1 MGRRFLAGIAVVL
14 LFGFIAMVAAVH
26 LQARQ
31 EARQD
36 DSEGAVGSA
45 PRGPAKV
52 MTVKVEPRQP
62 KTVKVEVPVDRATHG
77 DTPAFRGEGWFQQ
90 NCSVC
95 HVGLWEKQGQG
106 KPPALSLT
114 GVLKGASAAR
124 EAAVRA
130 QIQKGSQNMPGFQ
143 NTFTSTQFE
152 ELITYLKTL

>member
-1 MGRRFLAGIAVVL
+1 MRRRFLAGIVVIL
-14 LFGFIAMVAAVH
+14 ATGFIAVAAVH

-31 EARQD
+31 EDR
-36 DSEGAVGSA
+36 EGAVGRA
-45 PRGPAKV
+45 PRGPAKA

-62 KTVKVEVPVDRATHG
+62 KTVKVEVPVDRAVHG

-106 KPPALSLT
+106 RPTAPTLA
-114 GVLKGASAAR
+114 GVLKGASPDR
-124 EAAVRA
+124 EATVRT

-143 NTFTSTQFE
+143 NTFTSAQFE

>member
-1 MGRRFLAGIAVVL
+1 MTRRFLAGIAVVL
-14 LFGFIAMVAAVH
+14 ATGFIAIAAAVH

-31 EARQD
+31 EDR
-36 DSEGAVGSA
+36 EGAVGSA
-45 PRGPAKV
+45 PRGPATV

-62 KTVKVEVPVDRATHG
+62 KTVKVEVPVDRAVHG

-106 KPPALSLT
+106 KPTAPNLA
-114 GVLKGASAAR
+114 GVLKGASADR
-124 EAAVRA
+124 EAAVRT
-130 QIQKGSQNMPGFQ
+130 QIQKGSPNMPGFQ
-143 NTFTSTQFE
+143 NTFTSAQFE

>member
-1 MGRRFLAGIAVVL
+1 MKGRFLGGIAVVL
-14 LFGFIAMVAAVH
+14 LFGFITMVAAVH

-31 EARQD
+31 EDR
-36 DSEGAVGSA
+36 EGAVGSA
-45 PRGPAKV
+45 PRGPTKA

-62 KTVKVEVPVDRATHG
+62 KTVKVEVPVDRAVHS

-130 QIQKGSQNMPGFQ
+130 QIQKGSPNMPGFQ
-143 NTFTSTQFE
+143 NTFTDAQLE

>member
-1 MGRRFLAGIAVVL
+1 MRRALLATILLAGFITSTAV
-14 LFGFIAMVAAVH
+14 VH

-31 EARQD
+31 ENR
-36 DSEGAVGSA
+36 EGAVGSA
-45 PRGPAKV
+45 PRGPTKV

-62 KTVKVEVPVDRATHG
+62 KTVKVEVPVDRATHS

-106 KPPALSLT
+106 KPPAPALT
-114 GVLKGASAAR
+114 GVLKDASTAR

-130 QIQKGSQNMPGFQ
+130 QIQKGSPNMPGFQ
-143 NTFTSTQFE
+143 NTFTNAQLD

>member
-1 MGRRFLAGIAVVL
+1 MRRRFLAGIAVVL
-14 LFGFIAMVAAVH
+14 ATGFMAIAAVH

-31 EARQD
+31 EDR
-36 DSEGAVGSA
+36 EGAMGRA
-45 PRGPAKV
+45 PRGPAKA
-52 MTVKVEPRQP
+52 MTIRVAPRQP
-62 KTVKVEVPVDRATHG
+62 KTVKVEVPVDRAVHA

-106 KPPALSLT
+106 KPPGPDLA
-114 GVLKGASAAR
+114 GVLKGASPER
-124 EAAVRA
+124 EAAVRT

-143 NTFTSTQFE
+143 NTFTSAQFE

>member
-1 MGRRFLAGIAVVL
+1 MQRVFLATFASVVL
-14 LFGFIAMVAAVH
+14 TVFIASFAAVH

-31 EARQD
+31 EDR
-36 DSEGAVGSA
+36 EGAVGSA
-45 PRGPAKV
+45 PKGPAKV
-52 MTVKVEPRQP
+52 MTAKVQPRQP
-62 KTVKVEVPVDRATHG
+62 KTVKVEVPVDRATHS

-106 KPPALSLT
+106 KPTGPSLT
-114 GVLKGASAAR
+114 GVLKGATPAR

-143 NTFTSTQFE
+143 NTFTSAQLE

>member
-1 MGRRFLAGIAVVL
+1 MKRGFLAGIAIVL
-14 LFGFIAMVAAVH
+14 VTAVATTVQVRAG
-26 LQARQ
+26 Q
-31 EARQD
+31 QD
-36 DSEGAVGSA
+36 RAGAV
-45 PRGPAKV
+45 PTKV

-62 KTVKVEVPVDRATHG
+62 KTVKVEVPVERAAYA

-106 KPPALSLT
+106 KPSAPSLT
-114 GVLKGASAAR
+114 GVLKGASPER

-130 QIQKGSQNMPGFQ
+130 HIQKGSQNMPGFQ
-143 NTFTSTQFE
+143 NTFTSAQFE

>member
-1 MGRRFLAGIAVVL
+1 MRRVFLAIIASIVL
-14 LFGFIAMVAAVH
+14 AGFIASIAAVR
-26 LQARQ
+26 LQAFQ
-31 EARQD
+31 EGR
-36 DSEGAVGSA
+36 EGAVGKT
-45 PRGPAKV
+45 PRAPAKV
-52 MTVKVEPRQP
+52 MSGKVEPRQP
-62 KTVKVEVPVDRATHG
+62 KTVKVEVSVDRATHS

-124 EAAVRA
+124 EAVVRA
-130 QIQKGSQNMPGFQ
+130 QIQKGSPNMPGFQ
-143 NTFTSTQFE
+143 NTFTDAQFE

>member
-1 MGRRFLAGIAVVL
+1 MRRRFLARIAVVL
-14 LFGFIAMVAAVH
+14 ATSLIATAAAVH

-31 EARQD
+31 EER
-36 DSEGAVGSA
+36 EGAVGSA
-45 PRGPAKV
+45 PRGPRKV

-62 KTVKVEVPVDRATHG
+62 KTVKVEVPVERAVHG

-106 KPPALSLT
+106 KPPAPSLT
-114 GVLKGASAAR
+114 GVLKDASPDR
-124 EAAVRA
+124 EAAVRTR
-130 QIQKGSQNMPGFQ
+130 IQKGSQNMPGFQ
-143 NTFTSTQFE
+143 NTFTSTQLE

>member
-1 MGRRFLAGIAVVL
+1 MKRRFLGGITIVVL
-14 LFGFIAMVAAVH
+14 AGFLAMVAAVQ

-31 EARQD
+31 EDR
-36 DSEGAVGSA
+36 EGAVGSA
-45 PRGPAKV
+45 PRGPTKV
-52 MTVKVEPRQP
+52 VTVKVEPRQP
-62 KTVKVEVPVDRATHG
+62 KTVKVEVPVERAVHS

-106 KPPALSLT
+106 KPPAPSLT

-124 EAAVRA
+124 ETAVRA
-130 QIQKGSQNMPGFQ
+130 QIQKGSPNMPGFQ
-143 NTFTSTQFE
+143 NTFTNAQLE

>member
-1 MGRRFLAGIAVVL
+1 MKRGFLAGIAIVL
-14 LFGFIAMVAAVH
+14 AAGVATTVH
-26 LQARQ
+26 GRARQ
-31 EARQD
+31 ENR
-36 DSEGAVGSA
+36 EGAVGDA
-45 PRGPAKV
+45 AQGPTKV

-62 KTVKVEVPVDRATHG
+62 KTVKVEVPVDRAAHA

-106 KPPALSLT
+106 KPTAPNLA
-114 GVLKGASAAR
+114 GALKGASPDR

-130 QIQKGSQNMPGFQ
+130 YIRKGSQNMPGFQ
-143 NTFTSTQFE
+143 NTFTSAQFE

>member
-1 MGRRFLAGIAVVL
+1 MRRVFLATIASIL
-14 LFGFIAMVAAVH
+14 LAGFIASTVGIR

-31 EARQD
+31 EDR
-36 DSEGAVGSA
+36 EGAIGSA
-45 PRGPAKV
+45 PRGPTKV

-62 KTVKVEVPVDRATHG
+62 KTVKVEVAVDRATHG

-106 KPPALSLT
+106 KPPASSLT

-130 QIQKGSQNMPGFQ
+130 QIQKGSPNMPGFQ
-143 NTFTSTQFE
+143 NTFTSAQFE

>member
-1 MGRRFLAGIAVVL
+1 MRRRFLAGIAVVL
-14 LFGFIAMVAAVH
+14 ATGFIAITAVQ

-31 EARQD
+31 EDR
-36 DSEGAVGSA
+36 EGAVGRA

-52 MTVKVEPRQP
+52 MSGKVEPRQS
-62 KTVKVEVPVDRATHG
+62 KTVKVEVPVERAVHG

-106 KPPALSLT
+106 TPPAPSLT
-114 GVLKGASAAR
+114 GVLKGASPDR

-130 QIQKGSQNMPGFQ
+130 QIQKGSPNMPGFQ
-143 NTFTSTQFE
+143 NTFTSAQFE